1 MCIQVEITSV
11 EENNENPHKTRL
23 YRYRP
28 YVDMNFHYANNTI
41 VDVNTWMAKRKVRP
55 S

>member
-11 EENNENPHKTRL
+11 EENNENARERRL

-28 YVDMNFHYANNTI
+28 YVDMIFRYANNTI
-41 VDVNTWMAKRKVRP
+41 VDVNTWMAKRKERH